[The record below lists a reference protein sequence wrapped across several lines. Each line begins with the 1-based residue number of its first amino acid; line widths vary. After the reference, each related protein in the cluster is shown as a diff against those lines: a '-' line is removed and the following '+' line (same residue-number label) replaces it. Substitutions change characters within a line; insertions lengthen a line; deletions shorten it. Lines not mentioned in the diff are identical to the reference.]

1 MNSSSFGPPLA
12 VARDA
17 PIVFFD
23 RDGTL
28 NEDAG
33 YTHRIEDWRWIP
45 GAIDAIVRLNRMGY
59 RTIVVSNQAGVARG
73 LYSLDDVYR
82 LHRFVDQELR
92 RHGGCID
99 AFYVCPHH
107 PEHGDRL
114 VCDCRKPAPG
124 MLHAALSATGAPA
137 GSCWMIGDA
146 DSDMLSAVAAG
157 VRALQIVSG
166 DRRQASV
173 VRPWA
178 TVDSVAHAPRVILSL
193 QSRLA
198 SE

>member
-33 YTHRIEDWRWIP
+33 YTHRVEDWRWIP
-45 GAIDAIVRLNRMGY
+45 GAIDAIVRLNGMGY

-73 LYSLDDVYR
+73 LYGLDEVHR

-92 RHGGCID
+92 HHGGCID

-114 VCDCRKPAPG
+114 VCGCRKPAPG
-124 MLHAALSATGAPA
+124 MLRAALATYGAPTR
-137 GSCWMIGDA
+137 SCWMVGDA
-146 DSDMLSAVAAG
+146 DTDMLCAVAAG
-157 VRALQIVSG
+157 VRALQIVSSDQG
-166 DRRQASV
+166 RAPGVHS
-173 VRPWA
+173 WA
-178 TVDSVAHAPRVILSL
+178 TVESVVQVPQVILSS
-193 QSRLA
+193 QSRSA